1 MEILVDSSVWI
12 DFFNGVPSPPEVILH
27 DLLEAEDPLCLSNII
42 LAETLQGFKEDRDFE
57 SAKSHLLTFPVY
69 SLATPEGY
77 VRAAQLYRKCRK
89 RGLTIRNTVDCL
101 IAQTAIEHRLI
112 LLHNDSDF
120 DRIATVSD
128 LRILHP

>member
-1 MEILVDSSVWI
+1 
-12 DFFNGVPSPPEVILH
+12 VILH

-120 DRIATVSD
+120 DGIATVSD